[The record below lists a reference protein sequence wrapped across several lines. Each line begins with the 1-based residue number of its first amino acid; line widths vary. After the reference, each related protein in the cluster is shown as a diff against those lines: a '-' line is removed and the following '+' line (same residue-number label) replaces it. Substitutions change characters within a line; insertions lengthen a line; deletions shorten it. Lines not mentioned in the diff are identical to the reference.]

1 MILFVFALYLVFI
14 IWLGIKTSAGGNA
27 TKFFIAGQNQP
38 YWVIGSGYVA
48 SFLSTASFMGTS
60 GLVYHE
66 GFVGNGAYMGS
77 TIGYIA
83 GLALFGPL
91 MRRFGQFTIPDFLGE
106 RYDSNATRGI
116 SAVILFIGFFLYIGS
131 QVIGV
136 SVLFQLLFD
145 IPIWLGIVISISIV
159 AFYTIA
165 GGMMANAIIDA
176 VQFII
181 TWVTAIIVLILGVIK
196 TNGVFSLVSQ
206 VEKYYP
212 NFLTPDNG
220 TGDTWA
226 IWSVMLIWIIGS
238 LARADLIS
246 RAYLAKS
253 EREVY
258 KAILFV
264 TPVIWVCG
272 TFFFLYGMIGTIV
285 IPGLEGKDSELIYLL
300 MAQDWLLPVI
310 AGLAFAGFL
319 ASAQSTAS
327 TQLMVSSA
335 AIGRDLYGKIIGPKL
350 KKREITNEEMMK
362 VTRWAMLVMCI
373 AACIL
378 ALNNASWILDIIN
391 ISMAVM
397 GPAFLVTWLGGF
409 FWKRAAKT
417 GAVAA
422 LIVGSCSAVYTF
434 VTDFEVAGA
443 PWLVPP
449 LFSLIL
455 TAIAFI
461 IGSLFGKPSKKS
473 LEVFSRLNPRYNYN
487 AEKDTL
493 EKQST

>member
-1 MILFVFALYLVFI
+1 MILFVFGLYLLFI
-14 IWLGIKTSAGGNA
+14 LYLGYKTYAGKDSD
-27 TKFFIAGQNQP
+27 KFFVAGQTQP
-38 YWVIGSGYVA
+38 YWIIGSGYVA

-66 GFVGNGAYMGS
+66 GFLGNGAYMGS

-83 GLALFGPL
+83 GLALFGPIL
-91 MRRFGQFTIPDFLGE
+91 RRFGQFTIPDFLGQ
-106 RYDSNATRGI
+106 RYDSGAARGI
-116 SAVILFIGFFLYIGS
+116 SAVVLFVGFFLYISS

-145 IPIWLGIVISISIV
+145 IPIWVGIIVSISIV

-176 VQFII
+176 VQFFV
-181 TWVTAIIVLILGVIK
+181 TWITAIIVLVLGVIK
-196 TNGVFSLVSQ
+196 TNGIFNLVSQ

-212 NFLTPDNG
+212 NFLTSDNG
-220 TGDTWA
+220 LGDNWA
-226 IWSVMLIWIIGS
+226 IWSVMLVWIIGS

-246 RAYLAKS
+246 RAYLAKNV
-253 EREVY
+253 REVY
-258 KAILFV
+258 KAIMFV

-272 TFFFLYGMIGTIV
+272 TFFFLYGMIGV
-285 IPGLEGKDSELIYLL
+285 IAKPGLEGQESEIIYLL

-327 TQLMVSSA
+327 TQLMVSSMA
-335 AIGRDLYGKIIGPKL
+335 VGRDLYGKLIGPKL
-350 KKREITNEEMMK
+350 RKKSISENEMMI
-362 VTRWAMLVMCI
+362 VTRWAMLVMCV
-373 AACIL
+373 ASCFL
-378 ALNNASWILDIIN
+378 AFYNANWILEIIN
-391 ISMAVM
+391 VSMAVM

-409 FWKRAAKT
+409 LWKGATKT
-417 GAVAA
+417 GAISA
-422 LIVGSCSAVYTF
+422 LIMGSCSAVYTWL
-434 VTDFEVAGA
+434 TDFSIDAA

-455 TAIAFI
+455 TAIAFVV
-461 IGSLFGKPSKKS
+461 GSLFGQPSKNALK
-473 LEVFSRLNPRYNYN
+473 VFSQINPKYN
-487 AEKDTL
+487 EDGTKV
-493 EKQST
+493 KKVS